1 MPGAFQRRPAGV
13 RTIAVLFCARGTGV
27 AARTPREGRERWP
40 RSPRSLWHLAP
51 FSSTQA
57 RVAQGR
63 RGAWPQLRR
72 YRRKARPGEASAQLV
87 SSRVHLPGG
96 FLSLLEQTCVD
107 SSGDSWVLGLSAS
120 CISIKFPPSCINVK
134 SKFPSP
140 VGPMGIPELICD
152 QVRLTLP
159 KPPAPGAPGLR
170 GLSEQRLGLGS
181 DSPKDGGSGVRV
193 KKGHFGLKERKAE
206 NNTHYFSL
214 MR

>member
-1 MPGAFQRRPAGV
+1 M

-40 RSPRSLWHLAP
+40 RSPRSRWHLAP

-140 VGPMGIPELICD
+140 VGPMGIDLK
-152 QVRLTLP
+152 
-159 KPPAPGAPGLR
+159 KPN
-170 GLSEQRLGLGS
+170 SETENRLGEWGMGETEEGGQRAQISRYKMNKCWGRMWELPS
-181 DSPKDGGSGVRV
+181 ISPLNYHIS
-193 KKGHFGLKERKAE
+193 FA
-206 NNTHYFSL
+206 
-214 MR
+214 

>member
-1 MPGAFQRRPAGV
+1 MASEPQEPLASGAFL
-13 RTIAVLFCARGTGV
+13 IHTG
-27 AARTPREGRERWP
+27 ADGPG
-40 RSPRSLWHLAP
+40 
-51 FSSTQA
+51 QA
-57 RVAQGR
+57 RSR
-63 RGAWPQLRR
+63 
-72 YRRKARPGEASAQLV
+72 ASAPQVQKKGPPGRGLCAACEQP
-87 SSRVHLPGG
+87 HLPGG

-159 KPPAPGAPGLR
+159 KPPAPGTLADASPEPPGLR

-181 DSPKDGGSGVRV
+181 DSLRMGG
-193 KKGHFGLKERKAE
+193 AA
-206 NNTHYFSL
+206 
-214 MR
+214 